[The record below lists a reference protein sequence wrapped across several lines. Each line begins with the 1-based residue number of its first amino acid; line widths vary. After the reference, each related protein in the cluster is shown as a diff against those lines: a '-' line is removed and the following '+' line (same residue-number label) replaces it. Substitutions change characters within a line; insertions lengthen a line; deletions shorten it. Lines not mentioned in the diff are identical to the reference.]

1 MWIILFNDFFFII
14 ICSIIYLD
22 NYTSYSNIKILF
34 YSICIILSIILLNK
48 ITWNN
53 YIIIINYLWD
63 EIKGVN
69 NKIINM
75 FKKIIINIKI
85 KFINLYK
92 RFIVNSIIGSLIL
105 FIIRMIFMVF
115 GIWIENDSNIIY
127 NSTSKDELYSSLNK
141 KSSFFN
147 DSSSSSD
154 NEDTF
159 LKSISKK
166 DEGVKNSIKTKL
178 SDSSIFSDK
187 SNLSNKNIDNKFI
200 NRKLSDSSIFSNKS
214 DLSIQNSL
222 GSTNNLKDRG
232 KLPPLLNLN
241 NKDVELK
248 NDKEYFHYDE
258 IKHEIPKLD
267 LINRLN
273 SNPKFIEF
281 LQSPTEQTMNSFED
295 NLQSPVRNWFKANY
309 KFYLNKNNL
318 YKYEGALAESVKC
331 RYEIESCSSSNM
343 SLISSFHGRKGV
355 FEDHETKILS
365 KYNTS
370 SLEKFR
376 IRQGWSEDYLEY
388 QLHLINDKLKE
399 IRPINEELFN
409 EIFTRHINW
418 SDLVYEEDRD
428 NREIF
433 DYYNTSKVSLSNNV
447 SQEDLISKNV
457 NTNLPITSKILNEL
471 NSINPR
477 EVEMIKKELV
487 EFKRPII
494 INKPVDLIINSKL
507 YKFK

>member
-1 MWIILFNDFFFII
+1 
-14 ICSIIYLD
+14 
-22 NYTSYSNIKILF
+22 
-34 YSICIILSIILLNK
+34 
-48 ITWNN
+48 
-53 YIIIINYLWD
+53 
-63 EIKGVN
+63 
-69 NKIINM
+69 
-75 FKKIIINIKI
+75 
-85 KFINLYK
+85 
-92 RFIVNSIIGSLIL
+92 
-105 FIIRMIFMVF
+105 
-115 GIWIENDSNIIY
+115 
-127 NSTSKDELYSSLNK
+127 
-141 KSSFFN
+141 
-147 DSSSSSD
+147 
-154 NEDTF
+154 
-159 LKSISKK
+159 
-166 DEGVKNSIKTKL
+166 
-178 SDSSIFSDK
+178 
-187 SNLSNKNIDNKFI
+187 
-200 NRKLSDSSIFSNKS
+200 
-214 DLSIQNSL
+214 
-222 GSTNNLKDRG
+222 
-232 KLPPLLNLN
+232 
-241 NKDVELK
+241 
-248 NDKEYFHYDE
+248 
-258 IKHEIPKLD
+258 
-267 LINRLN
+267 
-273 SNPKFIEF
+273 
-281 LQSPTEQTMNSFED
+281 MNSFED